1 MVLGQ
6 GCGMLRVIGIER
18 DGNAEG
24 RQTVLDHHYFCLVG
38 YGKCVYWADDQ
49 KMIMEK
55 GDILIIPP
63 RVDFKWKPIPSV
75 FHSRHIVRFQVDS
88 NFTGLPILA
97 GDRPVR
103 LHTGRFGMIYEEI
116 KAMESQW
123 AENMPY
129 CEIEASATF
138 VKVLVHINRELDK
151 GPVTPEK
158 HRYVEMMKR
167 YIQEHYRV
175 KVTKEVLAEV
185 IGKSPNYTAT
195 LFKSV
200 TGRTIG
206 EYVHSIR
213 VKTAIYMLAES
224 RLTIA
229 ELSDFLGYSDVSYFS
244 RVFKQITG
252 ASPSEH
258 RHRRTSGP

>member
-1 MVLGQ
+1 
-6 GCGMLRVIGIER
+6 MLRVISIER
-18 DGNAEG
+18 DGRAEG
-24 RQTVLDHHYFCLVG
+24 NQTVLDHHYFCLIG
-38 YGKCVYWADDQ
+38 YCKCVYWADHQ

-63 RVDFKWKPIPSV
+63 QVDFKWKPIPSV
-75 FHSRHIVRFQVDS
+75 FHSKHIVRFQVDS
-88 NFTGLPILA
+88 NCAGLPILA
-97 GDRPVR
+97 CNRPVR

-123 AENMPY
+123 TEKMPY
-129 CEIEASATF
+129 CEIDASATF
-138 VKVLVHINRELDK
+138 VKVLVQINRELDK
-151 GPVTPEK
+151 GPVTPIK

-167 YIQEHYRV
+167 YIQEHYQG

-185 IGKSPNYTAT
+185 IRKSPNYTAA

-200 TGRTIG
+200 TGRTIS
-206 EYVHSIR
+206 EYVHSVR
-213 VKTAIYMLAES
+213 VKAAIYMLAES

-229 ELSDFLGYSDVSYFS
+229 EISEFLGYSDVSYFS

-252 ASPSEH
+252 APPSAYKQD
-258 RHRRTSGP
+258 RASDP